1 MSTASCP
8 DDTFGPWAGPQC
20 RGGFDFTL
28 LFEETILSI
37 LLSSIFI
44 LLSPL
49 KIFALFAAPIR
60 VKSSPLDWAKKLTS
74 SSFLKTTSICF
85 IALSAALVGLWVVN
99 SSKPPSS
106 AITYTRATI
115 ASSAL
120 NLVLSLLYALLSHL
134 EHRSSF
140 RPSFLISIYL
150 ALSILFDAARSRTL
164 WMLENAGGSSIPAV
178 FTANL
183 ALRAVM
189 LLFESTEKRS
199 VLADEYKN
207 VSEEGASGPYN
218 LGVFYWLSS
227 LFFTGYKKILAHEDL
242 YQLDDTLRSEPLAK
256 KMSEAWGKG

>member
-1 MSTASCP
+1 
-8 DDTFGPWAGPQC
+8 
-20 RGGFDFTL
+20 
-28 LFEETILSI
+28 
-37 LLSSIFI
+37 
-44 LLSPL
+44 
-49 KIFALFAAPIR
+49 
-60 VKSSPLDWAKKLTS
+60 
-74 SSFLKTTSICF
+74 
-85 IALSAALVGLWVVN
+85 VVN
-99 SSKPPSS
+99 SSKAPSS

-120 NLVLSLLYALLSHL
+120 DLVLSLLYALLSHL

-150 ALSILFDAARSRTL
+150 ALSILFDTARSRTL
-164 WMLENAGGSSIPAV
+164 WMLENAGESSIPAV

-199 VLADEYKN
+199 ILTDEYKN

-227 LFFTGYKKILAHEDL
+227 LFFTGYKKILEHEDL
-242 YQLDDTLRSEPLAK
+242 YQLDDKLRTEPLAK
-256 KMSEAWGKG
+256 KMSEAWAEGQ